1 MFVLQPVS
9 IPKEAGLTQPIL
21 NAIAA
26 QAAKAVTDEKHIGC
40 VTVAAVD
47 AATIRRWNREYRK
60 KDKETDVLS
69 FRYAPD
75 FSLAAEE
82 DVVGEILIHPEVV
95 SRQAAAYGNTLR
107 AEWCKLVIHGLYH
120 VLGFDHETD
129 SQYRVMSPLEVA
141 AAQALERKF
150 GIVIR

>member
-1 MFVLQPVS
+1 MFSLQPVS
-9 IPKEAGLTQPIL
+9 LPTESGLTQPLL
-21 NAIAA
+21 NALAA
-26 QAAKAVTDEKHIGC
+26 QASKSVRDEPQIGT

-75 FSLAAEE
+75 FSLATPQ
-82 DVVGEILIHPEVV
+82 DVVGEILIHPNIVA
-95 SRQAAAYGNTLR
+95 RQAVAYGNTLR

-141 AAQALERKF
+141 AAQALEKKF
-150 GIVIR
+150 GIIIR